1 MRVTAPITTHC
12 AAKKSLRHRNHAA
25 CTRRR
30 RILQTASRSP
40 ASDAAHR
47 TQAILVGVG
56 SGERATG
63 GRAIRR
69 TWDLTGMDTD
79 GHGQWRSVRVEHVDY
94 SRHHLVYTQC
104 GPPPTQPAST

>member
-56 SGERATG
+56 SGGRGIWGAWDLVGVGSGERAIW
-63 GRAIRR
+63 RAC
-69 TWDLTGMDTD
+69 DPADVGSD
-79 GHGQWRSVRVEHVDY
+79 GHGH
-94 SRHHLVYTQC
+94 
-104 GPPPTQPAST
+104 